1 MDVNK
6 KQLAEIFGI
15 SERTFTEYQRHP
27 NFPIKDDAGRGKT
40 NTYDT
45 VAVFKWLVRKEA
57 GKNTETAKE
66 RLDSIRANR
75 EELAYAKDLE
85 ELVPADLVEERLTNV
100 VIAIR
105 SDLLNGNA
113 QLKAELDTEY
123 DTDIDVDILHDH
135 SRQILEGLSEI
146 SLESE
151 SGAGTGA
158 EEVCTATEDEQCG
171 MGE

>member
-15 SERTFTEYQRHP
+15 SERSFTEYQRNP
-27 NFPIKDDAGRGKT
+27 GFPIKEDNGRGQANVYCT
-40 NTYDT
+40 A
-45 VAVFKWLVRKEA
+45 AVYKWLARREA
-57 GKNTETAKE
+57 GKNAETGKE
-66 RLDSIRANR
+66 RLDNIRANR

-151 SGAGTGA
+151 SGTGTGT
-158 EEVCTATEDEQCG
+158 EEVCAATEDEQCG

>member
-85 ELVPADLVEERLTNV
+85 ELVPADLVEEQLAAV
-100 VIAIR
+100 VVSIR
-105 SDLLNGNA
+105 SDILNGNA
-113 QLKAELDTEY
+113 QLKAEIDSEY
-123 DTDIDVDILHDH
+123 EIDIDIDILHDH
-135 SRQILEGLSEI
+135 SRQILESLSEI
-146 SLESE
+146 GFESE
-151 SGAGTGA
+151 SGSDEGG
-158 EEVCTATEDEQCG
+158 EEVCAAAEY
-171 MGE
+171 GESDLG

>member
-15 SERTFTEYQRHP
+15 SERTFTEYQRQP
-27 NFPIKDDAGRGKT
+27 SFPIKEDAGRGKT

-45 VAVFKWLVRKEA
+45 EAVFRWLVRREA
-57 GKNTETAKE
+57 GKNTETARE
-66 RLDSIRANR
+66 RLDRIRASR

-85 ELVPADLVEERLTNV
+85 ELVPAALVDERLTSA

-123 DTDIDVDILHDH
+123 GTDIDIDILHDH
-135 SRQILEGLSEI
+135 SRQILESLSEI
-146 SLESE
+146 SSQPRC
-151 SGAGTGA
+151 SDSTHT
-158 EEVCTATEDEQCG
+158 EEICPAPEDG
-171 MGE
+171 DT

>member
-6 KQLAEIFGI
+6 KELAEIFGI
-15 SERTFTEYQRHP
+15 SERTFTEHQRHP
-27 NFPIKDDAGRGKT
+27 NFPIKDDAGRGKS

-45 VAVFKWLVRKEA
+45 VAVFRWLVRREA
-57 GKNTETAKE
+57 GKNAETGKE

-85 ELVPADLVEERLTNV
+85 ELVPADLVEERLTTA

-105 SDLLNGNA
+105 SDILNGNA

-123 DTDIDVDILHDH
+123 DLDINVDILHDH
-135 SRQILEGLSEI
+135 SRQILESLSEI
-146 SLESE
+146 SVESSDSHSE
-151 SGAGTGA
+151 SP
-158 EEVCTATEDEQCG
+158 EEIHTAPEDGECG
-171 MGE
+171 VGE